1 MSHYKVYLFGEGP
14 GPMWNSIFFPEKKW
28 NEVFRAEGLEG
39 AWPDRANVLSS
50 INSVCLRVL
59 TADLGIPECFFLR
72 FSVISGWSLVDS
84 LWQWKCLFASDD

>member
-1 MSHYKVYLFGEGP
+1 MATFFSSARTNPPEMSHYKVYLFGEGP

-59 TADLGIPECFFLR
+59 TADLGIPERFF
-72 FSVISGWSLVDS
+72 FYVSL
-84 LWQWKCLFASDD
+84 